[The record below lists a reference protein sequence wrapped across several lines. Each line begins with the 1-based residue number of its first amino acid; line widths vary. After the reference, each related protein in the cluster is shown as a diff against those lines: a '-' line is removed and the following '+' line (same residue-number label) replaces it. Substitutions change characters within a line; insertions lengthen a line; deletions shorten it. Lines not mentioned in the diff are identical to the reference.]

1 VGVSTSRKPSEDEI
15 VANSAVFADG
25 GLDARWL
32 REVCLAAGADDVGFA
47 ALDTPG
53 LEGERDSVLEA
64 LPGTRSMIAVC
75 VRLARDN
82 FRSRATSNVNT
93 EMDTAIPVLDRI
105 GHHISVALQDLGFRA
120 LYPSVTFPM
129 EAHRLPAR
137 SWAVSHKPIAVAAGL
152 GHMGIHRCVI
162 HPRFGSF
169 VGLGTILTEAV
180 ITPYSRPLGWNPCLG
195 CNLCVASCPVGAIHN
210 DGSFDFGSCYT
221 HTYGHFVTNF
231 TDWIDDIADSE
242 DTEDYHRRVTP
253 GETVAKSHRQYRS
266 GYCVSVCPAGEDV
279 IGPFL
284 SDRRKHLREVVR
296 PLQEKPEY
304 VYVTRGSNAEAHA
317 RKQFPGKIIRYVE
330 TGIRPPDGIDAAPG
344 QP

>member
-1 VGVSTSRKPSEDEI
+1 MARMTDPTVVPAAERRHGPDDEL
-15 VANSAVFADG
+15 SAA
-25 GLDARWL
+25 WL
-32 REVCLAAGADDVGFA
+32 REVCLDAGADDAGFV

-53 LEGERDSVLEA
+53 LEGERGHVREA
-64 LPGTRSMIAVC
+64 LPGTQSLIAVC

-93 EMDTAIPVLDRI
+93 EMDTAIPALDRI
-105 GHHISVALQDLGFRA
+105 GHRISVALQDRGFRT

-137 SWAVSHKPIAVAAGL
+137 SWTVSHKLVAVAAGL

-169 VGLGTILTEAV
+169 VGLGTIFTEAR
-180 ITPYSRPLGWNPCLG
+180 ITPYSQPLDWNPCLG
-195 CNLCVASCPVGAIHN
+195 CNLCVASCPVGAIHK

-221 HTYGHFVTNF
+221 HTYGQFVSNF
-231 TDWIDDIADSE
+231 ADWIEDVADSA
-242 DTEDYHRRVTP
+242 DAGDYYQRVSP
-253 GETVAKSHRQYRS
+253 GENVAKQHRQYRS

-284 SDRRKHLREVVR
+284 ADRKKHLHEVVR

-304 VYVTRGSNAEAHA
+304 VYVAPGSNAEAHA
-317 RKQFPGKIIRYVE
+317 RKHFPHKTLRLVE
-330 TGIRPPDGIDAAPG
+330 SGIQPPDGIDAAPDV
-344 QP
+344 P